1 MKKFFKILLI
11 VLGVIFII
19 LLVAPIFLKK
29 PLEKIAKEQI
39 NKSLNAKVD
48 FSGLKLSLIRNF
60 PNAYVAL
67 EDFTIVGIGDFEKD
81 TLLSFKTFSV
91 RINIISAIKMTN
103 IKVKSILLDEPRV
116 YAHILKN
123 GKANWDIVKPSE
135 EVTPA
140 DTLPS
145 EEFNFGANLKK
156 FEIRK
161 AYIKYQDDTAKMTAV
176 INDLNFLLSGNFSAK
191 KDEMEMTSTIGA
203 LDFLMDDIKYI
214 KQATV
219 GFDAKISADL
229 ENGIYTF
236 KENEIR
242 LNELSL
248 GINGVVKMP
257 GDTIET
263 DLSFKTNKADFKTLL
278 SMVPAIYMK
287 DFTSLQVAGL
297 LKLEGFVKGIYYDKK
312 MPNVGL
318 NLMVEKAMFRY
329 PDLPKSVDNINI
341 DLKVYYDGTQTDNS
355 TVDLDRFHFELA
367 GNPFDMNLH
376 IKTPISD
383 MGINGGL
390 AGKIDFTS
398 LADAIHLDSMTIK
411 GILESDLE
419 LMCKMSAI
427 DQQKYEDVKAN
438 GSMKLTNFEFTSN
451 DLPQGFKIIKATMAF
466 SPKFVELSEFDSRMG
481 KSDFQ
486 LSGKLEK
493 FIPYVFHNGTIVG
506 TLNFSSNLI
515 DVNEFLTGESVDQA
529 KTQDTSQLTLFE
541 VPERIDFTL
550 NSKIGQLNY
559 DKLKINDIVGVIFIR
574 NRKAV
579 LQNLGMNLLE
589 GTMTMNGEY
598 NTQDIKSPFFDFK
611 FKMNNIDIPSAY
623 TAFNTIEK
631 LAPIAQNCKGKIS
644 ADMGIYSIL
653 DPHMMPVYTSMSGSG
668 QLMSKNVEIGNSNTF
683 IKIADYLKND
693 KFRKLT
699 VNDLNLKFSIKN
711 GRVYVDPFETKLGS
725 TKMLIGGDQGMDQT
739 LNYLVKLAIPL
750 TEFGGTANQVLDN
763 LTSNAVAR
771 GLNIQ
776 PSDVVNVDIGVSGTF
791 LKPEIKPLLASSA
804 KGSILDMKTQL
815 MSTATEK
822 VEDVKKQASAQAKAQ
837 ADKIIKE
844 AEDKARKLK
853 DAAAIAAE
861 NEKKA
866 ANLAADKVVSEAGTN
881 PLLKAAA
888 KKTADKLRKEG
899 DAKATKIVEKSNA
912 QADSIV
918 NKARTEAAKLE

>member
-1 MKKFFKILLI
+1 MKKFIKILLI

-19 LLVAPIFLKK
+19 LLIAPIFLKK

-39 NKSLNAKVD
+39 NNSLHAKVD
-48 FSGLKLSLIRNF
+48 FSNLKLSLIRNF

-91 RINIISAIKMTN
+91 RINIISAIQMTN

-116 YAHILKN
+116 YAHVLKN

-135 EVTPA
+135 EVTPD
-140 DTLPS
+140 DTKSS

-161 AYIKYQDDTAKMTAV
+161 AYIKYQDDTAKMTAI
-176 INDLNFLLSGNFSAK
+176 INDLNFLMSGNFSAK
-191 KDEMEMTSTIGA
+191 KDDVALTSTIGA
-203 LDFLMDDIKYI
+203 LDFIMDDIKYI
-214 KQATV
+214 KQAKS

-248 GINGVVKMP
+248 AINGVVKMP

-263 DLSFKTNKADFKTLL
+263 ELTFKSNTTDFKTLL

-287 DFTSLQVAGL
+287 DYTSLQVAGL
-297 LKLEGFVKGIYYDKK
+297 LKLEGYVKGIYYDKH
-312 MPNVGL
+312 MPNIGL
-318 NLMVEKAMFRY
+318 DLLVEKAMFRY

-341 DLKVYYDGTQTDNS
+341 DLNVYYDGTQTDNS
-355 TVDLDRFHFELA
+355 TFDLDRFHFELA

-376 IKTPISD
+376 IKTPVSD
-383 MGINGGL
+383 MGISGGF

-398 LADAIHLDSMTIK
+398 LADVVHLDSMTIK
-411 GILESDLE
+411 GLMESNVE
-419 LMCKMSAI
+419 LMTKMSAI
-427 DQQKYEDVKAN
+427 NQQKYEDVKVE
-438 GSMKLTNFEFTSN
+438 GSLVLTNFEFISN
-451 DLPQGFKIIKATMAF
+451 DLPQGFKIIKAAMAF
-466 SPKFVELSEFDSRMG
+466 SPKFVELSEFDSRLG

-493 FIPYVFHNGTIVG
+493 FIPYVFGNGTILG
-506 TLNFSSNLI
+506 SLNFTSNLI
-515 DVNEFLTGESVDQA
+515 DVNEFLSGEPAEKAQVE
-529 KTQDTSQLTLFE
+529 DTSSLTLFE
-541 VPERIDFTL
+541 VPGRIDFTL
-550 NSKIGQLNY
+550 NSRIGQLNY
-559 DKLKINDIVGVIFIR
+559 DKLKINDIVGVIFVR
-574 NRKAV
+574 NHKAV

-589 GTMTMNGEY
+589 GSMTMNGEY

-611 FKMNNIDIPSAY
+611 FKMTDIDIPSAY
-623 TAFNTIEK
+623 TAFNTIAK
-631 LAPIAQNCKGKIS
+631 LAPVAQNCKGKIS

-653 DPHMMPVYTSMSGSG
+653 DQHMMPVYTSMSGSG
-668 QLMSKNVEIGNSNTF
+668 QLMSKNVEVGNSNTF
-683 IKIADYLKND
+683 IKIADFLKND

-711 GRVYVDPFETKLGS
+711 GRVYVDPFETKLGP
-725 TKMLIGGDQGMDQT
+725 TKMLIGGDQGIDQT
-739 LNYLVKLAIPL
+739 INYLIKLAMPRS
-750 TEFGGTANQVLDN
+750 EFGGAANQVLDN
-763 LTSNAVAR
+763 LTSNAIAR

-776 PSDVVNVDIGVSGTF
+776 PSDNVNIDIGVTGTF
-791 LKPEIKPLLASSA
+791 LKPEIKPLLGSSA
-804 KGSILDMKTQL
+804 KGSVQDMKAQL
-815 MSTATEK
+815 MSSATEK
-822 VEDVKKQASAQAKAQ
+822 VEDIKKQASAKTKEQ
-837 ADKIIKE
+837 ADKIIAAAEAKAQNLKE
-844 AEDKARKLK
+844 A
-853 DAAAIAAE
+853 AAVAAE

-866 ANLAADKVVSEAGTN
+866 ANLAADKIESEAGSN

-888 KKTADKLRKEG
+888 KKTAEKLRKEG

-918 NKARTEAAKLE
+918 SKAKTEASKLE